1 MSQEV
6 KIAGALFSNVP
17 SIQVPDSN
25 NVYHSFV
32 DTSDTTAAA
41 ADVASGKYFYTSAGV
56 RTAGTSSGGTTELKM
71 GVLRP
76 DAEIVQTY
84 SYDKYIVADEGKT
97 IPSYTTS
104 STTLLGSSNLSPK
117 VSIDLTNYNYYVLIR
132 TLTIPQY
139 SITTTGKGRQE
150 YTIGSYL
157 YEIADFPANTF
168 SSIIEP
174 TKKVTFRNTN
184 VYEVGVNKIIYYASD
199 TTLDI
204 DATNT
209 YACIQTVV
217 APSKSSTALTL
228 KSPNFLIRGHTTF
241 YSSTYFNA
249 TTDIRYQYI
258 IETYRAPKDNL
269 NIDGWGIYNQA
280 QHVVDCVDNGG
291 TLT

>member
-25 NVYHSFV
+25 DVYHSFT
-32 DTSDTTAAA
+32 DTSDTTAVAS
-41 ADVASGKYFYTSAGV
+41 DVASGKYFYTAAGV
-56 RTAGTSSGGTTELKM
+56 KTAGTSSGGGTTLKM

-104 STTLLGSSNLSPK
+104 STTLLASSSFSPK
-117 VSIDLTNYNYYVLIR
+117 VSMDLTNYDYYVLTR

-139 SITTTGKGRQE
+139 SITTIAAGRQE
-150 YTIGSYL
+150 YAIGSYL
-157 YEIADFPANTF
+157 YEITSLPENTF
-168 SSIIEP
+168 PSIIEP
-174 TKKVTFRNTN
+174 TKKVTNRSTTVYNAGFTRLIYYSSGTTIVGYNTN
-184 VYEVGVNKIIYYASD
+184 SGCNQS
-199 TTLDI
+199 TTK
-204 DATNT
+204 
-209 YACIQTVV
+209 
-217 APSKSSTALTL
+217 PSVSGTTLTL
-228 KSPNFLIRGHTTF
+228 KSPALVISGNTSYF
-241 YSSTYFNA
+241 SSTYWNA

-258 IETYRAPKDNL
+258 IETYRAPKGNL

-291 TLT
+291 NLT